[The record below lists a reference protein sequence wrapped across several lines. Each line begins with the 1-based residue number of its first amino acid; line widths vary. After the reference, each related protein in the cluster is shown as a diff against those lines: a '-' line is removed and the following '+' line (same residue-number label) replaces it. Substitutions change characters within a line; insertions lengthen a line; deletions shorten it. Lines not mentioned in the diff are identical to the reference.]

1 MEWFSNFF
9 QFLKIYMFL
18 LINCNPC
25 ICISIIRSFRSLCYG
40 CSRVHHSGPGT
51 CPMFILPD
59 LLHKH
64 FYINK
69 EVKFGKPFFQLHFLD
84 YRAGDGTVAAILT
97 SWSQSWVKNG
107 TAPHSTVGWVD
118 FALFWISW
126 KYICFAVPLGRIK
139 GATKMFWFW
148 FKNQWELLYL

>member
-1 MEWFSNFF
+1 
-9 QFLKIYMFL
+9 MFL

-59 LLHKH
+59 LLHKCNT
-64 FYINK
+64 FPVLWSREKEVVNK

-118 FALFWISW
+118 FALFLNFMKIYFFCSS
-126 KYICFAVPLGRIK
+126 PR
-139 GATKMFWFW
+139 
-148 FKNQWELLYL
+148 